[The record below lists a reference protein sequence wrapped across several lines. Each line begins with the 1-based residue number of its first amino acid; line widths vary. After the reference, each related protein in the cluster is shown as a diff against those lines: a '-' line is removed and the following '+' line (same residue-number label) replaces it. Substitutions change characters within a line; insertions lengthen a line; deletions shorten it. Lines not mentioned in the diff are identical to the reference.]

1 MPANQRAANLFDG
14 RRAHAFGTKGP
25 IVTRGTVPTRT
36 KPYQRQ
42 LITRRRSSCK
52 YRARSNAT
60 HRLAELV
67 KCNVI
72 GIVSSNCCTIPIR
85 MEINSGSRIVLST
98 NSKGPFAVTYVIDTV
113 GSGQNE
119 RFVNQRPR
127 TIVQFRV
134 RVTNRP
140 DRRKV
145 AGLRPID
152 DPTEKL
158 IRLLPIF
165 GNILAHTVIT
175 GKSVLASIFVVL
187 IYRDQQFANI
197 GVAVTIAHQAHC
209 SARFDPGARVGSA
222 NRHRKRAG
230 HTDAV
235 FEPGPRLGLCRKFM
249 LLVAAHVAHIRF
261 DLNAIGRYRAT
272 VLYLGKVDHVGP
284 ADCHRRANAG
294 RSSLGGLTIGHG
306 RIVLIGK
313 RTERHAAVGCVDLAG
328 HRSADVGF
336 DITDT
341 HSRRDGHGAV
351 GGLGFGRFLRR
362 AGTALILCFV
372 LLVFNLFV
380 NSLSPVDGASRTRF
394 AVGL

>member
-197 GVAVTIAHQAHC
+197 
-209 SARFDPGARVGSA
+209 
-222 NRHRKRAG
+222 
-230 HTDAV
+230 
-235 FEPGPRLGLCRKFM
+235 RLGRGSIFRILIRRDQQFAAYIADY
-249 LLVAAHVAHIRF
+249 LV
-261 DLNAIGRYRAT
+261 D
-272 VLYLGKVDHVGP
+272 P
-284 ADCHRRANAG
+284 
-294 RSSLGGLTIGHG
+294 
-306 RIVLIGK
+306 VLIGI
-313 RTERHAAVGCVDLAG
+313 HACVVGIVANC
-328 HRSADVGF
+328 RIF
-336 DITDT
+336 
-341 HSRRDGHGAV
+341 
-351 GGLGFGRFLRR
+351 LGP
-362 AGTALILCFV
+362 A
-372 LLVFNLFV
+372 
-380 NSLSPVDGASRTRF
+380 
-394 AVGL
+394 